1 MMDVYNIM
9 CVPVIVILC
18 YLIIEAI
25 KTIVDKDSKIKELL
39 PIISAFIG
47 GMLGVLIYIFVPE
60 AITSK
65 NAVEAIFVGLI
76 SGLGATGSNQIFK
89 QIKKLLHPK
98 ESSLNIEKDNS
109 LEEVNYNPDSY
120 LEIGGRCEVCISR
133 NCVNCPHMNK

>member
-47 GMLGVLIYIFVPE
+47 GILGALIYIFVPE

-109 LEEVNYNPDSY
+109 LKEVNYNPDSY
-120 LEIGGRCEVCISR
+120 LEIGAKHENHVSKSGEDDTYESE
-133 NCVNCPHMNK
+133 